1 MITPTTPT
9 PPCWRPPRRAN
20 APFFILPIARCTSSR
35 PSGRRPALGKAFAV
49 AVTVQANTPREVRWD
64 IPSLGAPS
72 HGGCANSGGYM
83 TQIAVDLLA
92 VLFGGLLIT
101 SFVVAVCIP
110 FLAVYFALGN

>member
-83 TQIAVDLLA
+83 TQIAINGLS

-101 SFVVAVCIP
+101 SFIVAIGVIIGSV
-110 FLAVYFALGN
+110 FLALGN